1 MVIAFGNIK
10 PGTGKSTLLL
20 LLASYLAS
28 KEKKKIYLIDMQADG
43 TLGLLFERS
52 IILEHQLPFE
62 YYHCDLAHFELLNAR
77 LAAEDD
83 AYVFIEL
90 PSSMHDER
98 ILGVFS
104 KLDLLF
110 CPFCYDRPTLNST
123 IYFASLA
130 KRIKTDLSLVFLPNR
145 IVSSA
150 GYEFKQEIDSLLR
163 QISPLSTGIGE
174 HIGFQRISS
183 LQLEPR
189 LIERYC
195 ATLDLIYSLYLTKQ
209 A

>member
-20 LLASYLAS
+20 LLASYLAG
-28 KEKKKIYLIDMQADG
+28 KEKKKIYLIDMQAGG

-52 IILEHQLPFE
+52 AILEHQLPFE
-62 YYHCDLAHFELLNAR
+62 YYHCDLSHFELLYAR
-77 LAAEDD
+77 LGAKDD
-83 AYVFIEL
+83 AYILIEL

-98 ILGVFS
+98 IMGVFS

-130 KRIKTDLSLVFLPNR
+130 KRIKTGISLVFLPNR

-150 GYEFKQEIDSLLR
+150 GYEFKQEIDALLR

-183 LQLEPR
+183 LQLDSQ

>member
-20 LLASYLAS
+20 LLASYLAG
-28 KEKKKIYLIDMQADG
+28 KEKKKIYLIDMQAGG

-52 IILEHQLPFE
+52 AILEHQLPFE
-62 YYHCDLAHFELLNAR
+62 YYHCDLSHFELLYAR
-77 LAAEDD
+77 LGAKDD
-83 AYVFIEL
+83 AYILIEL

-98 ILGVFS
+98 IMGVFS

-110 CPFCYDRPTLNST
+110 CPFCYDRPTLNSS
-123 IYFASLA
+123 IYFASLT
-130 KRIKTDLSLVFLPNR
+130 KRIKTGISLVFLPNR

-150 GYEFKQEIDSLLR
+150 AYEFKQEIDALLR

-183 LQLEPR
+183 LQLDSQ